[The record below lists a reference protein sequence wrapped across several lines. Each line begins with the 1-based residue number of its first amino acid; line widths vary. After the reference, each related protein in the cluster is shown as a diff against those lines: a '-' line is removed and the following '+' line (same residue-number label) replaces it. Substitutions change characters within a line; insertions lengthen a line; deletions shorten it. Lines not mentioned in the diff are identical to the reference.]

1 MRIPR
6 AWRKTLSKA
15 LVYVVWVVLTLL
27 TLGPVYWLFIISA
40 RSRVE
45 LFDSKRLYQTTIFWD
60 NYIRP
65 LFRDLYG
72 GYLANSLIVA
82 VANTILV
89 LVLAVMATYALSRY
103 QISGANNIF
112 FWTITNRMAPPF
124 AFMLPLFLLYV
135 QVFRIGP
142 YQLFDSHLGL
152 ILAYCVFNLPFA
164 IWLLKG
170 VVDGIPTEL
179 DDAAKVDGCSVLG
192 VIWWVIVPLAR
203 PGIAVTALLTWIF
216 AWNEYL
222 FSSVLTS
229 TNARTITTGLA
240 EFVTVVGTNWGE
252 MAAMAVICLL
262 PALIFL
268 AFVQRHIVAG
278 LTFGAVRE

>member
-1 MRIPR
+1 MRRR
-6 AWRKTLSKA
+6 AWRRILSKA
-15 LVYVVWVVLTLL
+15 LVYIIWIVLTLV
-27 TLGPVYWLFIISA
+27 TLSPIYWLFIVSA

-45 LFDSKRLYQTTIFWD
+45 LFDAKRLYQTTIFWD

-72 GYLANSLIVA
+72 GYLRNSLIIA
-82 VANTILV
+82 TANTVLV

-103 QISGANNIF
+103 QITGADNIF
-112 FWTITNRMAPPF
+112 FWTITNRMAPAF
-124 AFMLPLFLLYV
+124 AFMLPMYLLYTWV
-135 QVFRIGP
+135 LRIGP
-142 YQLFDSHLGL
+142 YRLFDSYLGL

-170 VVDGIPTEL
+170 MIDAIPL
-179 DDAAKVDGCSVLG
+179 DLDEAAMVDGCTTLG
-192 VIWWVIVPLAR
+192 IIWRIIVPLAR
-203 PGIAVTALLTWIF
+203 PGIAITALLTWIF

-222 FSSVLTS
+222 FASVLTS

-252 MAAMAVICLL
+252 MAAMAVLCLV
-262 PALIFL
+262 PALLFL
-268 AFVQRHIVAG
+268 AFVQRYIVAG
-278 LTFGAVRE
+278 LTFGAVKE